1 VHQCI
6 PTLGGSD
13 KFSRFK
19 VKATFLYIFLPAG
32 HIERRFINVP
42 FGASWA
48 EVTMRT
54 SAFDTPRRFFLDTV
68 QVYYIGFYRNSYF

>member
-1 VHQCI
+1 
-6 PTLGGSD
+6 
-13 KFSRFK
+13 
-19 VKATFLYIFLPAG
+19 
-32 HIERRFINVP
+32 VP

-68 QVYYIGFYRNSYF
+68 QVSYIKFYLSSYF

>member
-1 VHQCI
+1 LYKYF
-6 PTLGGSD
+6 P
-13 KFSRFK
+13 
-19 VKATFLYIFLPAG
+19 FLTG
-32 HIERRFINVP
+32 HIERRFVDVP

-68 QVYYIGFYRNSYF
+68 QVLLHKLSWFLFLDAISNIKYVRSVH